1 MFDDKVK
8 RKIPAPPI
16 TRNEVTTKPASTTP
30 APRPIAPPVDGTISN
45 LPEQRPSI
53 KLTPAKQQKAT
64 APAPAMKT
72 YEVSKTISD
81 TPYGWTSAY
90 TVQKTS
96 TEYSVIIKAK
106 LTPATGV
113 TKEQTQKVKDNTS
126 LEFRRYWDSRFQLKD
141 KEGKSLPLRAS
152 LKYVT
157 DKAHLNIAL
166 NPGSGRDNLTTW
178 YVDSVA
184 QDRAH
189 ELGHQLGMKDEYVD
203 STAPSRA
210 TAAASGVKTD
220 NSLMGN
226 YYEEGEGKADV
237 KLRHGKVLAQA
248 IGGAMGRT
256 LTAEMSTTYIVRSG
270 DTLKSLALRLFGDEK
285 KADNLYKLNQGV
297 IPADK
302 KIKPGMT
309 LRIK

>member
-8 RKIPAPPI
+8 RQVTAQTNTLKEAPSAH
-16 TRNEVTTKPASTTP
+16 TNS
-30 APRPIAPPVDGTISN
+30 
-45 LPEQRPSI
+45 
-53 KLTPAKQQKAT
+53 KLTPRRVTPAAASNAALPIQRPRLKLSSATRQEAT

-72 YEVSKTISD
+72 YEVSRRVSD

-96 TEYSVIIKAK
+96 TQYSVIIKAK
-106 LTPATGV
+106 LTPARGV
-113 TKEQTQKVKDNTS
+113 TKAQVQKVKDNTS
-126 LEFRRYWDSRFQLKD
+126 LEFQRYWDSRFQLKD
-141 KEGKSLPLRAS
+141 KAGKSLPLRTS

-157 DKAHLNIAL
+157 DRAHLNITL
-166 NPGSGRDNLTTW
+166 NSGDGRDNLNTW
-178 YVDSVA
+178 YVNSVA

-203 STAPSRA
+203 SAAPSRA
-210 TAAASGVKTD
+210 TKKASGVKTD

-237 KLRHGKVLAQA
+237 KLRHGQVLAQA
-248 IGGAMGRT
+248 IGGAMGQT
-256 LTAEMSTTYIVRSG
+256 LTAELSTTYIVRSG
-270 DTLKSLALRLFGDEK
+270 DTLKSVALRLFGDEK
-285 KADNLYKLNQGV
+285 KADKLYKLNQRV

-309 LRIK
+309 LRLK